1 MIKEI
6 FLPERL
12 GRHRLLAQ
20 RMLGIAIEKN
30 YVCAVCTY
38 VKRSTQYLEQA
49 FYEPIQKSGQEA
61 TQSEIAAALHK
72 IIEQAKIK
80 SIDQIRVAIP
90 SSQVIFKEL
99 ELPFINSDKIRMV
112 LDYEVEN
119 LLPMDIEETTIDFIV
134 TQELMSKNASHILF
148 AAIRNQD
155 LQTVLDTYQAAGIN
169 PTTVTIDLFSLYG
182 LYQQIPEYASLQQ
195 ATALVKITMTST
207 ELLFLENGSL
217 RLRRHIPKG
226 LQSILLEASKIQAD
240 QVDDFMST
248 AMDMLEKNG
257 LQALFDQAYGKD
269 FEQLLIGLFND
280 IQFTLNA
287 FSMKLNYQKGIN
299 KILFAGIPVHIKNF
313 TTFSAEILQ
322 IPCELFESQKILTNT
337 AIKNKIKQQI
347 TDWNMYA
354 VALGTALPPYAQESF
369 NLRRK
374 QFAYDNKALLIKQ
387 LCAAGILILA
397 ILSFI
402 GIQGY
407 QQISTLHATAQQQ
420 ERHYMNKLAG
430 IIPKKDQPKKA
441 TLLSLSKKAEQLIKE
456 KRELWSSFAQERI
469 QYLDILLEL
478 TNILDVNQFNIDVD
492 EISISE
498 KESGKPDIQISGYF
512 KAKKGMGEHFTEWIE
527 VQKQF
532 ENSPLLMPAEL
543 ISPAPAGPDKGVRFS
558 IRLKKREAQEG

>member
-49 FYEPIQKSGQEA
+49 FYEPIQKSEQEA

-134 TQELMSKNASHILF
+134 TQELTSKNASHILF

-207 ELLFLENGSL
+207 ELLFIENGSL

-226 LQSILLEASKIQAD
+226 LQSILVEASKIPAD
-240 QVDDFMST
+240 QVDNFIST

-257 LQALFDQAYGKD
+257 LQVLFDQAYGKD

-387 LCAAGILILA
+387 LCAAGILILT

-407 QQISTLHATAQQQ
+407 QQISTLHTTAQQQ
-420 ERHYMNKLAG
+420 EHHYMNKLAG

-492 EISISE
+492 EIGISE